1 MMARTGMSRGR
12 PPATKL
18 QAHIDSH
25 SEVSPVDVPDGL
37 NEVGEAFWC
46 TVFATAKW
54 LDPRLDGF
62 IVREAA
68 LLVQDMAEARAEIA
82 RSGRYQTV
90 PNGSTVRSAA
100 VVDHEKLQ
108 IQLNSYL
115 AVLGLTPADRT
126 RLGVYVQSADDPL
139 VMLSQRREQRR
150 LDMLRGVQ
158 KRT

>member
-1 MMARTGMSRGR
+1 MVRTGMSRGR
-12 PPATKL
+12 PPAAIM
-18 QAHIDSH
+18 QAQTDSH

-46 TVFATAKW
+46 TVFTTAKW

-68 LLVQDMAEARAEIA
+68 LLVQDMNDARAEIR
-82 RSGRYQTV
+82 RSGRYQTI
-90 PNGSTVRSAA
+90 PNGSVVRSAA

-115 AVLGLTPADRT
+115 AVLGLTPSDRN

-139 VMLSQRREQRR
+139 VILSQRREERR
-150 LDMLRGVQ
+150 LDRA
-158 KRT
+158 

>member
-1 MMARTGMSRGR
+1 MARTGMSRGR
-12 PPATKL
+12 PPAAIL
-18 QAHIDSH
+18 QAQTDSH

-46 TVFATAKW
+46 TVFTTAKW

-68 LLVQDMAEARAEIA
+68 LLVQDMNEARAEIR
-82 RSGRYQTV
+82 RSGRYQTI
-90 PNGSTVRSAA
+90 PNGSVVRSAA

-115 AVLGLTPADRT
+115 AVLGLTPSDRN
-126 RLGVYVQSADDPL
+126 RLGVYVHSEDDPL
-139 VMLSQRREQRR
+139 VELGRRREQRR
-150 LDMLRGVQ
+150 LESLRDA
-158 KRT
+158 

>member
-1 MMARTGMSRGR
+1 MARTGMSRGR
-12 PPATKL
+12 PPAMQI
-18 QAHIDSH
+18 QAQAQFQ
-25 SEVSPVDVPDGL
+25 SEGAPLEPPDGL
-37 NEVGEAFWC
+37 NEVGQAFWC

-68 LLVQDMAEARAEIA
+68 LLVQDMNEARAEIA

-115 AVLGLTPADRT
+115 AVLGLTPSDRN
-126 RLGVYVQSADDPL
+126 RLGVYVHSEDDPL
-139 VMLSQRREQRR
+139 VELGRRREQRR
-150 LDMLRGVQ
+150 LESLRGA
-158 KRT
+158 